1 MAKGRSGYYIP
12 YFFPVPLFLPPHLAE
27 IFMAKTHMTTLQVL
41 RAMIVAASRPQD
53 VATAAL
59 LGTSELVKQERRD
72 GKVNRSNI
80 SNGDLI

>member
-1 MAKGRSGYYIP
+1 MTN
-12 YFFPVPLFLPPHLAE
+12 LP
-27 IFMAKTHMTTLQVL
+27 ICRDCQVL

-59 LGTSELVKQERRD
+59 LGTSELVKQEGRD

-80 SNGDLI
+80 SNGDLIKGIS